1 MVVRWLGGGKI
12 THRPEKSLW
21 WTWSKILWHNH
32 KSTLVGTN
40 DAKKSHVTSSWRQYD
55 VIIQKTYPRGRKS
68 GKSGKNNFGR
78 KNYRL
83 MIIDPSF
90 FVFLWA
96 LSGKIHII
104 DIQHEKGIKISK
116 KRKSR
121 FPISADNRPVFSGI
135 PVTMVRK
142 LQKTCKTKF
151 CFTIG
156 QPGPSARANF
166 SNFAFSRSVGNFTP
180 PPNHNRVKG
189 RIHYQGRIH

>member
-1 MVVRWLGGGKI
+1 MTQKNPMWR
-12 THRPEKSLW
+12 HRDVSMTSL
-21 WTWSKILWHNH
+21 SKKRI
-32 KSTLVGTN
+32 
-40 DAKKSHVTSSWRQYD
+40 
-55 VIIQKTYPRGRKS
+55 RGAENLENQE
-68 GKSGKNNFGR
+68 KNNFGR

-121 FPISADNRPVFSGI
+121 FPISADNRPVFSEI

-180 PPNHNRVKG
+180 PQP
-189 RIHYQGRIH
+189 